1 MNILDELLKWVESF
15 LSKRKQG
22 VKIRSITS
30 EWLEIWGTV
39 QQGSLFGVLKQTA
52 VQYIKYV
59 DYTTIYHAT
68 NKPNDI
74 SLQEAVNDAI
84 K

>member
-59 DYTTIYHAT
+59 DDTTIYHAT
-68 NKPNDI
+68 NKRNDT
-74 SLQEAVNDAI
+74 SLQEAVIDAI